1 MKCPEFVRWT
11 PEQCRYKF
19 CPCPYPLCKVSKD
32 ESLDF
37 ILDLIDDYVSM
48 REAVENEKGNIH
60 TQQSL

>member
-11 PEQCRYKF
+11 PEQCSCKF

-32 ESLDF
+32 EKLDF

-48 REAVENEKGNIH
+48 MEAVENEKGNIH
-60 TQQSL
+60 TQ